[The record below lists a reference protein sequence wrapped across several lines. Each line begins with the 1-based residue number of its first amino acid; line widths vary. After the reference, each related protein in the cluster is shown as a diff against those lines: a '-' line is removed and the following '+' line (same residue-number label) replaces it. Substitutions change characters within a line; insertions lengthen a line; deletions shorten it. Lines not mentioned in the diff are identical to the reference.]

1 MMKLMVNGAA
11 LEFVKASK
19 SHLEGSQCLHVA
31 ADGDNV
37 HLLESDNKGVIL
49 STTRV
54 KFAAF
59 LDGAKKGEF
68 DFAC

>member
-1 MMKLMVNGAA
+1 MIIDGAA

-19 SHLEGSQCLHVA
+19 SHLEGNQCLHVA

-37 HLLESDNKGVIL
+37 HLVESDNKAVIL

-68 DFAC
+68 DFAG